1 MATDPRIDAYISKAA
16 PFAQPILAHLRDQ
29 VHAACPDVDETVK
42 WRMPFFTYK
51 GKLLCNMA
59 AFNAH
64 CTFGFWN
71 GALVLGPRDNNSADA
86 MGQFGRITT
95 LNDLPAPRT
104 FKGYLKTAVRLI
116 DEGVTRPLPVKH
128 KKPPL
133 RMPADLKQA
142 LGASARASATFA
154 ALLPSHKREYLEWIL
169 EAKRAPTRAR
179 RIATTVQ
186 WLEEGKPHNWKY
198 TR

>member
-1 MATDPRIDAYISKAA
+1 MATDPRVDAYISKTAT
-16 PFAQPILAHLRDQ
+16 FAQPILVHLRDQ
-29 VHAACPDVDETVK
+29 VHAACPDVEETIK

-51 GKLLCNMA
+51 GKPLCNMA
-59 AFNAH
+59 AFKAH

-71 GALVLGPRDNNSADA
+71 GATVLARTETRSAEA

-95 LNDLPAPRT
+95 LKDLPATRT
-104 FKGYLKTAVRLI
+104 LKGYIRTAVGLI
-116 DEGVTRPLPVKH
+116 DEGVTRPPAAKH
-128 KKPPL
+128 ERPAL

-142 LGASARASATFA
+142 LGASARAAATFA
-154 ALLPSHKREYLEWIL
+154 ALPPSHKREYLEWIL